1 MLTQIT
7 SSEHTYTALQSLRL
21 LLEFDVREEQLTR
34 IIPPDEFDD
43 EMLVMAE
50 IRSVFQVAYKV
61 RLLTRV

>member
-34 IIPPDEFDD
+34 IIPPDESDD
-43 EMLVMAE
+43 EMLVMTE